1 MTFLALAA
9 ALLLEQARA
18 LSPTHPVY
26 TQFHR
31 FLLFIERRL
40 DAGSYRQGIL
50 AWALATLPVVLVV
63 AAIALW
69 LHRTVPLLGLL
80 FDIGV
85 LYLTMGF
92 RVFSRSYR
100 ETHDALRAGDLLQA
114 RASIGRWRGG
124 PTEELSANEVAR
136 LAIERGLA
144 CAHRHV
150 FGVIAWFA
158 VFGAAGAVFYRLAA
172 LVRDRWGARSD
183 TELDRFGRF
192 SREVFHWCNWIPAR
206 FTAIAFAVTGDF
218 EDALYCWRTQ
228 ANAWPERSEGI
239 VLAAGAGAIGVR
251 LGSVVGTP
259 APLEG
264 RPAPLEGRPA
274 PLEVRPELGTGEDAD
289 AELMTSAVGLIWR
302 ALVLWLVV
310 IALVTVA
317 SWFGSAG
324 A

>member
-18 LSPTHPVY
+18 LSSTHPVY
-26 TQFHR
+26 IQFHR
-31 FLLFIERRL
+31 LLLLIERSL

-50 AWALATLPVVLVV
+50 AWTLATVPIVLVV

-80 FDIGV
+80 FDIAV
-85 LYLTMGF
+85 LYFTMGF
-92 RVFSRSYR
+92 RAFSRSYR
-100 ETHDALRAGDLLQA
+100 ETHDALRAGDLIQA
-114 RASIGRWRGG
+114 RASIGRWRGS
-124 PTEELSANEVAR
+124 PTEELTTHEVAR

-158 VFGAAGAVFYRLAA
+158 IFGAAGAVLYRLAA
-172 LVRDRWGARSD
+172 LIHDYWGCRPDS
-183 TELDRFGRF
+183 EVDRFGRF
-192 SREVFHWCNWIPAR
+192 SEEVFYWCDWIPAR
-206 FTAIAFAVTGDF
+206 LTAIAFAVAGDF
-218 EDALYCWRTQ
+218 EDALYCWRMQ
-228 ANAWPERSEGI
+228 ANAWPRRSEGI

-251 LGSVVGTP
+251 LGSVIGTS
-259 APLEG
+259 APLEI
-264 RPAPLEGRPA
+264 
-274 PLEVRPELGTGEDAD
+274 RPELGTGEEAD

-302 ALVLWLVV
+302 ALVLWLFV

-324 A
+324 G

>member
-26 TQFHR
+26 TQFQR
-31 FLLFIERRL
+31 LLSVIERSL
-40 DAGSYRQGIL
+40 DAGRYRQGIL
-50 AWALATLPVVLVV
+50 AWVLATLPAVLFV
-63 AAIALW
+63 AVTAHW
-69 LHRTVPLLGLL
+69 LHRAVPVLGLL
-80 FDIGV
+80 FDVGV

-100 ETHDALRAGDLLQA
+100 ETHDALREGDLVAA
-114 RASIGRWRGG
+114 RVSIGRWRGASA
-124 PTEELSANEVAR
+124 EELTANEVAR

-158 VFGAAGAVFYRLAA
+158 VFGAAGALFYRLAA
-172 LVRDRWGARSD
+172 LVHDRWGARD
-183 TELDRFGRF
+183 DAEPDQFGRF
-192 SREVFHWCNWIPAR
+192 SREAFQYCDWIPVR
-206 FTAIAFAVTGDF
+206 LTAIGFAVAGDF

-228 ANAWPERSEGI
+228 AGAWPRRSEGI

-251 LGSVVGTP
+251 LGSVIGTS
-259 APLEG
+259 APLRE
-264 RPAPLEGRPA
+264 
-274 PLEVRPELGTGEDAD
+274 RPELGTGEEAD
-289 AELMTSAVGLIWR
+289 VDLMTSAVGLTWR
-302 ALVLWLVV
+302 ALLLWLFV
-310 IALVTVA
+310 IALVTTA

-324 A
+324 G